1 VPERGR
7 FRAGG
12 LAVVLL
18 ASLWT
23 FAPSGAV
30 RAQCPAAGG
39 QPIPEAS
46 DPEPRAQ
53 VVFRGHGLGHGLGM
67 SQHGA
72 QGAARLG
79 CTAREILATYYQG
92 TRVRGAG
99 MPSKVTVQL
108 IENARRAAVTRITGT
123 VRWRNGGQ
131 LIHVQRSGTVKV
143 RRIDATRAEL
153 RVGGVR
159 VWAGRVAANGLV
171 AAQRRGVVRLGS
183 PTDTYGKLPM
193 VLRWDRIVFRLDG
206 ARIDVDKVLLDN
218 GHGRAM
224 DKYLLG
230 LAEVPP
236 TWPTHA
242 LRAQVIAART
252 YAFRRAGGLLP
263 TVAHQNWNGYA
274 YEAVAGDRWRNAV
287 WATSG
292 RIIVDGAGQ
301 PIDAFYSSSM
311 AGYTEDKVYAWG
323 GSPISYLQPVDDS
336 QWTRASDNPASTLSW
351 TRGFTRQQVAGA
363 LGFQSVTRVFVY
375 PRGDPRRAMG
385 VRVTGITNGRRV
397 VDWVTGDRVRIALG
411 LPSPGF
417 VVRNNP

>member
-30 RAQCPAAGG
+30 RAECPAAGG
-39 QPIPEAS
+39 QPIPEAR
-46 DPEPRAQ
+46 DPVPRAQ

-67 SQHGA
+67 SQYGA

-79 CTAREILATYYQG
+79 CTASEILATYYQD
-92 TRVRGAG
+92 TRVRGGG

-123 VRWRNGGQ
+123 IRWRNGGQ

-171 AAQRRGVVRLGS
+171 AAQRRGIVRLGS

-193 VLRWDRIVFRLDG
+193 VLRWDRIVFRVEG
-206 ARIDVDKVLLDN
+206 AGIDVDKVLLDN

-292 RIIVDGAGQ
+292 RVIVDGAGQ

-323 GSPISYLQPVDDS
+323 GSPISYLHPVDDS
-336 QWTRASDNPASTLSW
+336 QWTRASDNPASTLAW
-351 TRGFTRQQVAGA
+351 TRGFTREQVAGA

-385 VRVTGITNGRRV
+385 VRVTGIRNGRRV
-397 VDWVTGDRVRIALG
+397 VDWVTGDRVRITLG